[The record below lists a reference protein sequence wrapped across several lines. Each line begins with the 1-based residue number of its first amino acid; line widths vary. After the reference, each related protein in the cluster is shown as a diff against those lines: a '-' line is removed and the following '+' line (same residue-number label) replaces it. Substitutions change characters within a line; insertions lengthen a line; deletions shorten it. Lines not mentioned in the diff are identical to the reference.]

1 MKDRILSIFVGVI
14 IVLVGPYIIT
24 CFLNGKESEYSI
36 LQGID
41 TGKDVVIQVNGE
53 NKLIDVEIYIAS
65 ILPGLV
71 DWTADMEIIEAQAV
85 AVRAGIYYTMGDETL
100 INASNL
106 DYTYYTKEQVI
117 EKWGNVNGRKAI
129 NTYEKAVYNT
139 RGIIE

>member
-1 MKDRILSIFVGVI
+1 
-14 IVLVGPYIIT
+14 
-24 CFLNGKESEYSI
+24 
-36 LQGID
+36 
-41 TGKDVVIQVNGE
+41 
-53 NKLIDVEIYIAS
+53 
-65 ILPGLV
+65 
-71 DWTADMEIIEAQAV
+71 MEIIEAQAV